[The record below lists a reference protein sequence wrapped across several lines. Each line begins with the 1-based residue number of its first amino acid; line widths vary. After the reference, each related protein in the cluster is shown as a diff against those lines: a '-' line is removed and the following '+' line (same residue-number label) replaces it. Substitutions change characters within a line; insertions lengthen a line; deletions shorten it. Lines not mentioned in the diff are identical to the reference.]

1 MIGAMKK
8 LISVFGPSEA
18 RPGDFA
24 YTEAEHL
31 GRLLAHAG
39 FGIVSGGYDGVM
51 EAVAKGATYE
61 GGGSVGVTAE
71 VYAAR
76 DRETNQYITR
86 EVKVKSHVDR
96 LMELIDLADGYIA
109 VSISPGTLVEVI
121 TCWDYMIKGFIPV
134 KPIILIGEEWRGL
147 CDVLFTQVYYIG
159 KCKMIKI
166 VDTSDD
172 AFDYLLEVFGEQE
185 KLPELE
191 VIGR

>member
-1 MIGAMKK
+1 MKK

-39 FGIVSGGYDGVM
+39 FGVVSGGYDGVM
-51 EAVAKGATYE
+51 EAVAKGAASE

-96 LMELIDLADGYIA
+96 LMELIDLADAYIG
-109 VSISPGTLVEVI
+109 VGISPGTLVEVV
-121 TCWDYMIKGFIPV
+121 TCWDYMIKGFISV
-134 KPIILIGEEWRGL
+134 KPIILIGDEWRAL
-147 CDVLFTQVYYIG
+147 CDVLFTQEFYVG

-172 AFDYLLEVFGEQE
+172 AFDHLLEVFGAQE

-191 VIGR
+191 VIGG

>member
-1 MIGAMKK
+1 MKK
-8 LISVFGPSEA
+8 LISVFGPSET
-18 RPGDFA
+18 RSGEPV
-24 YTEAEHL
+24 YIEAEHL
-31 GRLLAHAG
+31 GKLLAHAG
-39 FGIVSGGYDGVM
+39 FGVVSGGYDGVM
-51 EAVAKGATYE
+51 EAVAKGAASE

-76 DRETNQYITR
+76 DRESNQYITR

-109 VSISPGTLVEVI
+109 VGISPGTLVEVV

-134 KPIILIGEEWRGL
+134 KPIVLIGDEWRAL
-147 CDVLFTQVYYIG
+147 CDVLFTQEFYIS

-166 VDTSDD
+166 VDTADD
-172 AFDYLLEVFGEQE
+172 AFDHLIDVFGLQE

-191 VIGR
+191 VIGG